1 MPICKNYASESASRV
16 NHPFLY
22 VDEMQSMPYMCPC
35 NEVCFRAHNAAMG
48 NIYKGKVHCCSVQ
61 IRLVVVWLKLMY
73 GFSYV
78 CRSMAF
84 WLFYLT
90 ILILQEQSTVH
101 DQLSCKRL

>member
-1 MPICKNYASESASRV
+1 
-16 NHPFLY
+16 
-22 VDEMQSMPYMCPC
+22 
-35 NEVCFRAHNAAMG
+35 MG
-48 NIYKGKVHCCSVQ
+48 NIYKGKVNCCSVQ

-73 GFSYV
+73 GFGYV

-101 DQLSCKRL
+101 DQLSCKLLQQALVKRGKKLGAPAQAFAASTRTTEL